1 MHDTA
6 RGLVTSSILLEYT
19 AEPMMRSIAAAA
31 WSAALGAISIQAT
44 TAKPVPTAIVAT
56 HEGPVRGYMKG
67 GVDVFLGIPFAA
79 PPVGDLR
86 WRPPAPPARWVKPLD
101 AVTFGGR
108 CVQTNTFGVFAAPSE
123 NENCLYLN
131 VFAPGRASAPSDP
144 ERPSR
149 QGLRPVMVW
158 IHGGGFFDGESN
170 DYDGTG
176 LAVAGDVIV
185 VTINYRVNVFGFLA
199 HPALDAEGHAAV
211 NYGLMD
217 QQAALGWVQ
226 RNIRAFGGNPDNV
239 TIFGESAGGTSVLFQ
254 LASPAAAGLFHR
266 AIVHSPAY
274 APAQATLPDAEAK
287 GRQFGAALGCA
298 DQSAACLRSRSVR
311 DIIARASAFVG
322 GGPVRAVDGTIVAQ
336 NMGDAFRSGHF
347 NRVPVMIGNNLDEQ
361 TWFIGMNEI
370 AAGEPLSVAAYS
382 ERIQASYAANA
393 SKVLAQYPL
402 SDYANP
408 SEALAAATTA
418 SGFACG
424 TRRAIRLL
432 APQVRTWAYE
442 FRDRTAPFYFP
453 HASFTYGAGHT
464 LELQYL
470 FPGFHG
476 ATGAPQALTTAER
489 RLSKVMLGYWTS
501 FARSGDPDSHGT
513 PRWAP
518 YQVQQDNY
526 QSLEPPDPKETHDFS
541 SVHRC
546 AFWDGL

>member
-1 MHDTA
+1 MT
-6 RGLVTSSILLEYT
+6 
-19 AEPMMRSIAAAA
+19 RSIAFL
-31 WSAALGAISIQAT
+31 SLSTALSAISIQAT
-44 TAKPVPTAIVAT
+44 TSKPVRTEIVAT
-56 HEGPVRGYMKG
+56 HEGPVRGYKSAG
-67 GVDVFLGIPFAA
+67 IDVFRGIPFAA

-86 WRPPAPPARWVKPLD
+86 WKPPAPPTPWVRPLD
-101 AVTFGGR
+101 AVAFGDR

-123 NENCLYLN
+123 NEDCLYLN
-131 VFAPGRASAPSDP
+131 VFAPNRASAQNG
-144 ERPSR
+144 RGR
-149 QGLRPVMVW
+149 LNGQTLRPVMVW

-176 LAVAGDVIV
+176 LALEGDVIV
-185 VTINYRVNVFGFLA
+185 VTINYRVNVFGFLG

-226 RNIRAFGGNPDNV
+226 RNIRAFGGNPGNV

-274 APAQATLPDAEAK
+274 APAQATLADAEAR
-287 GRQFGAALGCA
+287 GRQFGAALGCG
-298 DQSAACLRSRSVR
+298 DQSASCLRSRSVR
-311 DIIARASAFVG
+311 EIIAKASAFVG
-322 GGPVRAVDGTIVAQ
+322 GGPIRAVDGTIVAQ
-336 NMGDAFRSGHF
+336 NMGAAFASGQF
-347 NRVPVMIGNNLDEQ
+347 NRVPVVIGNNLNEQ

-370 AAGEPLSVAAYS
+370 AAGEPLSAAGYPG
-382 ERIQASYAANA
+382 RIQASYGVNA

-402 SDYANP
+402 SDYASP
-408 SEALAAATTA
+408 SEALSAATTS

-453 HASFTYGAGHT
+453 RASFSYGAGHT

-476 ATGAPQALTTAER
+476 AAGMPQPLTRPQA
-489 RLSKVMLGYWTS
+489 RLSTVMLRHWTS
-501 FARSGDPDSHGT
+501 FARHGDPDSQGA

-518 YQVQQDNY
+518 YEVQRDNY
-526 QSLEPPDPKETHDFS
+526 QSLEPPNPRETLDFS

-546 AFWDGL
+546 AFWDAL